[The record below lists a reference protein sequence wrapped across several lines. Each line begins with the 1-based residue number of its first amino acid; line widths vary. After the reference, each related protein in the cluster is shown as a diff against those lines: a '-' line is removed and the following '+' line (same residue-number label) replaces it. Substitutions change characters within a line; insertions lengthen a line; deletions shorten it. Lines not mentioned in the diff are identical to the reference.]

1 MREWWF
7 RRYRIEPTN
16 ASFGGMPRYRRYFSD
31 GQTVF
36 LTLTTA
42 ERRPWL
48 SHEGVKERLLDA
60 LRATRRLYPF
70 KHHGHVLLHD
80 HLHLLL
86 SPHDGVEVPKIV
98 GSFKRAANARLGN
111 SSTAPAGH
119 AWQRRYYDHL
129 IRDEQDF
136 SRHLDYLHYNPV
148 KHGLVTRAADW
159 SWSSYPAWQ
168 ARGIYPQDWGNREP
182 ENIRDMSE

>member
-1 MREWWF
+1 
-7 RRYRIEPTN
+7 
-16 ASFGGMPRYRRYFSD
+16 MPRYRRYFTD

-42 ERRPWL
+42 ERYPWL
-48 SHEGVKERLLDA
+48 SRNGVKEHLLEA
-60 LRATRRLYPF
+60 LRATQGLHPF

-86 SPHDGVEVPKIV
+86 SPKDGVEVPRIV
-98 GSFKRAANARLGN
+98 GSFKRAVIARLEN
-111 SSTAPAGH
+111 SPTAVGGR

-148 KHGLVTRAADW
+148 KHRLVRRAADW
-159 SWSSYPAWQ
+159 SWSSFHAWR
-168 ARGIYPQDWGNREP
+168 ARGIYGQGWGTREP
-182 ENIRDMSE
+182 ENIHGMSE

>member
-1 MREWWF
+1 
-7 RRYRIEPTN
+7 
-16 ASFGGMPRYRRYFSD
+16 MPRYRRYFSD

-42 ERRPWL
+42 KRRPWL
-48 SHEGVKERLLDA
+48 SHEGVKEHLLDA
-60 LRATRRLYPF
+60 LRAARRLYPF

-86 SPHDGVEVPKIV
+86 SPQVGVEIPSIM
-98 GSFKRAANARLGN
+98 GSFKRAAIARLSNPSNEVGER
-111 SSTAPAGH
+111 

-148 KHGLVTRAADW
+148 KHGLVLCAADW
-159 SWSSYPAWQ
+159 IWSSFSAWQ
-168 ARGIYPQDWGNREP
+168 ALGVYTHDWGTREP
-182 ENIRDMSE
+182 ENIYNMIE